1 MSSLRPGN
9 ERRLCLSWSVGTPP
23 SHTGSIRGFRV
34 KAVVVIGRSGAVRP
48 GKGAVSLAI
57 AAARGAGWLSLGLDI
72 SGPMLEAARQRAHTA
87 RLSNAIFEHGDARP
101 TSWHGEAAADQGHP
115 ARPRRAGY
123 GGGRRPREG
132 LDVSVEVGLVGI
144 TAFGG
149 HLSCAEAGGQMVSG
163 SSVSASD
170 RSSRRVDHSEVCL
183 LPHENRRSVALR
195 AATFGGSVMG
205 AALR

>member
-101 TSWHGEAAADQGHP
+101 TSWHGMRRRIKVTQLDHGAP
-115 ARPRRAGY
+115 ATA
-123 GGGRRPREG
+123 EG
-132 LDVSVEVGLVGI
+132 VAPVKDWTSRWRWGW
-144 TAFGG
+144 
-149 HLSCAEAGGQMVSG
+149 
-163 SSVSASD
+163 SA
-170 RSSRRVDHSEVCL
+170 
-183 LPHENRRSVALR
+183 
-195 AATFGGSVMG
+195 
-205 AALR
+205 